1 MTKYIP
7 ELATPEQRLDEAA
20 IRALSDRY
28 TDAVNHR
35 DWATYRD
42 CWTEDAVWDLG
53 PPVNQRKDGLDAIM
67 EEVQRAVGAMDLFVQ
82 MPHAFTLLKLD
93 GDGATTRTTLNEVGR
108 ILPESRDL
116 LGGAEGVNI
125 LAIYTDR
132 VVRGDDG
139 RWRFSRR
146 SYRFALF
153 SGQAPQGDVI
163 PAAS

>member
-7 ELATPEQRLDEAA
+7 ELATPEQRLDKAA

-28 TDAVNHR
+28 TDAVNYR
-35 DWATYRD
+35 DWAIYRD

-53 PPVNQRKDGLDAIM
+53 PPVNQRKEDLDAIM

-82 MPHAFTLLKLD
+82 MPHAFTLLELERD
-93 GDGATTRTTLNEVGR
+93 TATARTTLNEIGR

-125 LAIYTDR
+125 LVIYTDR
-132 VVRGDDG
+132 LVRGDHR

-146 SYRFALF
+146 SYRVALF
-153 SGQAPQGDVI
+153 SGRAPNGDVI
-163 PAAS
+163 PATA

>member
-1 MTKYIP
+1 MIKYIP

-42 CWTEDAVWDLG
+42 CWREDAVWELG
-53 PPVNQRKDGLDAIM
+53 PPVNQRKEGLDAIM
-67 EEVQRAVGAMDLFVQ
+67 EEVQRAVGAMDLFIQ
-82 MPHAFTLLKLD
+82 MPHASTLLELD
-93 GDGATTRTTLNEVGR
+93 GDRATARSTLNEIGR

-125 LAIYTDR
+125 LAIYTDQ
-132 VVRGDDG
+132 VVRGADR
-139 RWRFSRR
+139 RWRFGRR
-146 SYRFALF
+146 SYRVALF
-153 SGQAPQGDVI
+153 SGQPPQGDVI
-163 PAAS
+163 PSVA